1 MPRVPPIVHATLAG
15 GPAYLLSWEHMPD
28 GAWGAHIAWVELEGE
43 AWKVRSGRVMA
54 DGVRQLAGQDYSDV
68 PRRRIG

>member
-1 MPRVPPIVHATLAG
+1 MPRVPPIVHAALAG

-54 DGVRQLAGQDYSDV
+54 DGVQQIAGQDYRNV
-68 PRRRIG
+68 PRRKIG